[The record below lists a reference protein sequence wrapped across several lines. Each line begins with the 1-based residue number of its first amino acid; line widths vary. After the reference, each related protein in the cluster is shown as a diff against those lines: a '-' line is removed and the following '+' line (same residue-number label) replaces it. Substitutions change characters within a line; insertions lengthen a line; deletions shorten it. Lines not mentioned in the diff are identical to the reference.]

1 MRTDYGKLNDAFYA
15 DWKARNGLAG
25 DDAWKLDL
33 KPGQV
38 VVAANDIELFEGS
51 RSRVRY
57 GRVGVVDRATNNAN
71 QWAVWFRGKKYEWT
85 ATYKPNARYEDLE
98 DGTFYWFDT
107 EIVTLEEWN
116 AVHGIEAPINNP
128 EMYERQLIGD
138 DADV

>member
-1 MRTDYGKLNDAFYA
+1 MKWRDLGGKLNDAFYA

-57 GRVGVVDRATNNAN
+57 GRVG
-71 QWAVWFRGKKYEWT
+71 YEWV

-98 DGTFYWFDT
+98 NGTFYWFDT